1 MAVRIYM
8 QQNMGLLHE
17 SRLYFFFV
25 GFMLIQSLFG
35 YSTKIN
41 NADIKCDGIHVNCK
55 QGRYCFTFYHNGIS
69 YISALIYINV
79 PHNTDSASLNTS
91 RNSNY
96 RQTMTMLNIIDTSNI
111 YLNVNFLCLLT
122 KY

>member
-17 SRLYFFFV
+17 FRLYFFFL

-41 NADIKCDGIHVNCK
+41 NAEVKCDGIHFNCK

-69 YISALIYINV
+69 YISALIYI
-79 PHNTDSASLNTS
+79 PASLNTS
-91 RNSNY
+91 RKSKA
-96 RQTMTMLNIIDTSNI
+96 RVFFIFRI
-111 YLNVNFLCLLT
+111 YGNQYLKVKVGGRKKIKIKLT
-122 KY
+122 FSVFF